1 MLLPYII
8 KVYVG
13 TTVGKSVATALR
25 GVVAAAFH
33 RHHGIQE
40 KPCPVCFQTKHGCQ
54 SRANRTLFFA
64 KIFLAY
70 TTYGAYEIFGQVF
83 KCRSRLYAVVRIAYF
98 GVVHPATCVAYILLH
113 NVFVFNV

>member
-1 MLLPYII
+1 MYA
-8 KVYVG
+8 G
-13 TTVGKSVATALR
+13 TTVGRSVATALR
-25 GVVAAAFH
+25 GVVVAAFR
-33 RHHGIQE
+33 RHNGAQE
-40 KPCPVCFQTKHGCQ
+40 KPCPVCFQMKHGFLF
-54 SRANRTLFFA
+54 RANRTLFFA

-83 KCRSRLYAVVRIAYF
+83 KRRSRCYTVVRIAYF